1 MQYIAY
7 GFDILNLPPIIS
19 LNIGASIQ
27 YMTTK
32 LATNE
37 SKYSWS
43 EWVILASVSRISF
56 TSNAIRT
63 MPAKNTGLI

>member
-7 GFDILNLPPIIS
+7 VFDILNPPLVIS
-19 LNIGASIQ
+19 LNIGVNIQ

-32 LATNE
+32 LVTNE
-37 SKYSWS
+37 SKYSVS
-43 EWVILASVSRISF
+43 ERGFIASVARISF

>member
-7 GFDILNLPPIIS
+7 GFDILNPPLIIS
-19 LNIGASIQ
+19 LNIGVNIQ
-27 YMTTK
+27 YITTK

-37 SKYSWS
+37 SKYSGS
-43 EWVILASVSRISF
+43 DWVIIASVSRISF